1 MKMNKKITAAVT
13 AAMVAMSV
21 FSVSAAGIGVVHTN
35 TLLQA
40 HPRMEKAQLTM
51 KEAAQ
56 KAKES
61 FQKESAGKTD
71 AQKQQLANNL
81 QRELAQKERDT
92 MTPIINDV
100 MKAIQE
106 VRKEQNLD
114 VVLES
119 GAVVDG
125 GTDITSAVA
134 AKLTK

>member
-35 TLLQA
+35 ALLQA
-40 HPRMEKAQLTM
+40 HPKMEKAQLDM
-51 KEAAQ
+51 KQAAQ
-56 KAKES
+56 KAQES
-61 FQKESAGKTD
+61 FQKQAAGKSD
-71 AQKQQLANNL
+71 EQKQQIAANL
-81 QRELAQKERDT
+81 QRELAQKEKDT
-92 MTPIINDV
+92 MTPILNDV

-125 GTDITSAVA
+125 GTDITAAAA
-134 AKLTK
+134 AKLAK